1 MNTKIIRYG
10 LTFIDSLNEIKYNEF
25 CDILFQLQNEMG
37 RAANR
42 AVQIYWEDSNY
53 WNDVKARTGRCPTK
67 EELKARYDCSTQN
80 YVYRCIT
87 KEFRKNST
95 INLNVLV
102 QYVGK
107 QYKQNYKEFLQGKRS
122 ISSYRSDIP
131 ISIGKINIK
140 IFKNNKDYYIK
151 LGLLSK
157 TFKKQLD
164 IKNGTVI
171 FKLLFD
177 KRLASKQTIED
188 IISGRSNYT
197 SSSLVYKKNKWM
209 LNLGYNYPEET
220 RVDWIEGRT
229 MGVDLGVAK
238 PVVFAFN
245 DNEVHGMIDENEIAS
260 FRNQMIARRKSYG
273 RQTKHCANSKIGHGV
288 HKRLE
293 SIERLKDKEAKFR
306 DRINHQYS
314 RMLVDTAVKYKCKT
328 IQIEDL
334 SGISAEDTFLKSW
347 PYFDLQNKITYKAAE
362 KGINVVKINPK
373 FTSQRCSKCGYISK
387 ENRQT
392 QADFLCKK
400 CGFGLNAD
408 WNAAKNISIPGIG
421 DIIKST
427 SIN

>member
-1 MNTKIIRYG
+1 
-10 LTFIDSLNEIKYNEF
+10 
-25 CDILFQLQNEMG
+25 
-37 RAANR
+37 
-42 AVQIYWEDSNY
+42 
-53 WNDVKARTGRCPTK
+53 
-67 EELKARYDCSTQN
+67 
-80 YVYRCIT
+80 
-87 KEFRKNST
+87 
-95 INLNVLV
+95 
-102 QYVGK
+102 
-107 QYKQNYKEFLQGKRS
+107 
-122 ISSYRSDIP
+122 
-131 ISIGKINIK
+131 
-140 IFKNNKDYYIK
+140 
-151 LGLLSK
+151 
-157 TFKKQLD
+157 
-164 IKNGTVI
+164 
-171 FKLLFD
+171 
-177 KRLASKQTIED
+177 
-188 IISGRSNYT
+188 
-197 SSSLVYKKNKWM
+197 M

-220 RVDWIEGRT
+220 RIDWIEGRT

-288 HKRLE
+288 HKRVE

-334 SGISAEDTFLKSW
+334 SGISADDTFLKSW

-400 CGFGLNAD
+400 CGFGLNSD